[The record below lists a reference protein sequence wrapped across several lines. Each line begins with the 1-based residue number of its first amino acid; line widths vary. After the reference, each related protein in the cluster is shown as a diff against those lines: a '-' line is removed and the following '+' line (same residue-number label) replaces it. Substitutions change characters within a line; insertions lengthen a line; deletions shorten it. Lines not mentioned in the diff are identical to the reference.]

1 MFGECHAHLI
11 MDGKN
16 YREAVNQHRESV
28 REDVVREHLR
38 VYKENGITFVRDGGD
53 GYGVSKRGKELAKEY
68 GIDYRSPI
76 FAIHKKG
83 HYGRIV
89 GYSFSDEREY
99 RERIRQ
105 VIAEGGDFVKIM
117 ISGIMDYK
125 ECGLLSE
132 EPLQAQEIQKMIH
145 IAHEEGMAVMVHGNG
160 NEAVLAAAKAGADS
174 IEHGNYIKREC
185 METMA
190 EHGCVWVPT
199 IVTTKNLLGCGR
211 YDEKTLRQI
220 FETECENLRRAY
232 QQGVQ
237 LALGSDAGAY
247 QVFHGTAVQQEY
259 DIFQQALDC
268 AKEELDDH
276 LRRGE
281 EIIQK
286 KFCRH

>member
-16 YREAVNQHRESV
+16 YREAVQLHKDAVKES
-28 REDVVREHLR
+28 VVREHLR
-38 VYKENGITFVRDGGD
+38 AYQEHKITFVRDGGD
-53 GYGVSKRGKELAKEY
+53 SFGVSRKAKELAAEY

-83 HYGRIV
+83 HYGKIV
-89 GYSFSDEREY
+89 GRSFLDEKEY

-105 VIAEGGDFVKIM
+105 VMAEGGDFVKIM

-125 ECGLLSE
+125 EWGLLSE
-132 EPLQAQEIQKMIH
+132 VPLQESAIREMIH

-160 NEAVLAAAKAGADS
+160 GAAVLAAAEAGADS
-174 IEHGNYIKREC
+174 IEHGNYINEEC
-185 METMA
+185 LKAMA

-211 YDEKTLRQI
+211 YDDQILHQI
-220 FETECENLRRAY
+220 FDTECENLRKAY
-232 QQGVQ
+232 QCGVQ

-247 QVFHGTAVQQEY
+247 QVFHGMAVQQEY
-259 DIFQQALDC
+259 DIFVQALEC
-268 AKEELDDH
+268 EPEELKEH
-276 LRRGE
+276 LKNGE
-281 EIIQK
+281 KIVKE
-286 KFCRH
+286 KFCRR